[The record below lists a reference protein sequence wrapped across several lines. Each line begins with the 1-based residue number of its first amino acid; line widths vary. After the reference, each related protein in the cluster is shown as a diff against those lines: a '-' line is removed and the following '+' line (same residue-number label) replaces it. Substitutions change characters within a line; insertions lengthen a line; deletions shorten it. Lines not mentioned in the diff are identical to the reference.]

1 MKLALLKDWER
12 EAVGGGV
19 PAKSWDEQTNL
30 SRDLLRILK
39 SRISD
44 KTHTHVAAA
53 AASVTR
59 LADF

>member
-12 EAVGGGV
+12 EAGGRGV